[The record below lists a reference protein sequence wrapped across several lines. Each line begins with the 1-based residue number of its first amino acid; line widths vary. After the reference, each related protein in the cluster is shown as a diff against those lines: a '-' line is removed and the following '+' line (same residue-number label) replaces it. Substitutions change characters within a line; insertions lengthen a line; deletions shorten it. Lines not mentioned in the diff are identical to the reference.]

1 MQNLPKGFSC
11 ESFYRHVAWHEKD
24 NYSAENM
31 DQPLIS
37 NFSMKNNERERF
49 EFEIIKFVVGNNLSF
64 SLIETLMSLFKTF
77 QEEDFS
83 RQVNFPKL
91 DRKRGSIIAN
101 IYMSDFIK
109 RIIEMKMDTGF
120 YHLIIDE
127 VSDRFGKGYL
137 GISVR
142 FLDENLKP
150 STKFYRLIKFEDDSS
165 GEALFSILMSTIL
178 FTEKRRKNL
187 VSLVTDGTG
196 NMTGEEKGVASRIAE
211 IVPDLFWFHCI
222 CHCINLTI
230 RTTCTNATEDMTR
243 FVQEISN
250 TFAFS
255 NIEHAKL
262 QVIQTEMELE
272 ENKILRFAPTRWLSL
287 GKCSVE

>member
-1 MQNLPKGFSC
+1 
-11 ESFYRHVAWHEKD
+11 
-24 NYSAENM
+24 M

-37 NFSMKNNERERF
+37 NFSMKNIERERF

-77 QEEDFS
+77 QEEDLL
-83 RQVNFPKL
+83 RQVNFSKL

-101 IYMSDFIK
+101 VYISDFIK
-109 RIIEMKMDTGF
+109 KIIEMKMDTGF

-150 STKFYRLIKFEDDSS
+150 STKFYRLIKLEDDSS

-178 FTEKRRKNL
+178 FTEKRRKNF
-187 VSLVTDGTG
+187 V
-196 NMTGEEKGVASRIAE
+196 
-211 IVPDLFWFHCI
+211 FF
-222 CHCINLTI
+222 CH
-230 RTTCTNATEDMTR
+230 
-243 FVQEISN
+243 
-250 TFAFS
+250 
-255 NIEHAKL
+255 
-262 QVIQTEMELE
+262 
-272 ENKILRFAPTRWLSL
+272 RW
-287 GKCSVE
+287 GW